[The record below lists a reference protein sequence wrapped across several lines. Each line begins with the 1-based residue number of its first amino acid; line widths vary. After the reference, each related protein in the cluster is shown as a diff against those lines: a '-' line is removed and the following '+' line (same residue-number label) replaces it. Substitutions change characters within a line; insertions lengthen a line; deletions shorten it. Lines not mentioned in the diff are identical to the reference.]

1 MNTDI
6 APYTPTTAT
15 APITGEVY
23 DLTDIDQAAALSS
36 WCSSVWGQLRTAKDR
51 ADAALR
57 QRMLAGLVTSLQTEN
72 HEVTTGAGKAEY
84 DADAMHDALM
94 TLAEDPA
101 NGIDPAAVEALF
113 VFERRVVDGRELN
126 KLASRDT
133 VIGQVIAAHTKR
145 GPGAIK
151 VKRRPAAQA
160 PAPVTP
166 AYIQEQAAQITR
178 EESEARA
185 RGI

>member
-1 MNTDI
+1 MTTDI
-6 APYTPTTAT
+6 ERHVPTTAT

-23 DLTDIDQAAALSS
+23 DLTDTDQAAALSS
-36 WCSSVWGQLRTAKDR
+36 WCSSVWGQLRTAKDL

-57 QRMLAGLVTSLQTEN
+57 GRMLAGLVTSLQTEN
-72 HEVTTGAGKAEY
+72 HEVTTGAGRAEY
-84 DADAMHDALM
+84 GADAMHDELM

-113 VFERRVVDGRELN
+113 VVERRVVDGRELN
-126 KLASRDT
+126 KLAGRHT
-133 VIGQVIAAHTKR
+133 LIGQVVAKHTKR

-166 AYIQEQAAQITR
+166 QYIRDEAAQITR
-178 EESEARA
+178 ESDDAAA

>member
-1 MNTDI
+1 MTSDI
-6 APYTPTTAT
+6 DTYTPTTAT

-23 DLTDIDQAAALSS
+23 DLTDTDQAAALSS

-57 QRMLAGLVTSLQTEN
+57 QKMLSGLTTTLQTSH
-72 HEVTTGAGKAEY
+72 HEVTTGSGRAEY
-84 DADAMHDALM
+84 DADAMHDELM

-101 NGIDPAAVEALF
+101 SGIDTAAVEALF
-113 VFERRVVDGRELN
+113 IVERRVVDGRELN
-126 KLASRDT
+126 KLASRHSD
-133 VIGQVIAAHTKR
+133 IGRIIAAHTKR

-151 VKRRPAAQA
+151 VKRRPGPQA

-166 AYIQEQAAQITR
+166 GYIRDEAAQITR
-178 EESEARA
+178 AEDDATA